1 VFCGSC
7 SCKGCKN
14 TKENERERNQIIEK
28 ILERNPKAFCP
39 KETSVSKV
47 KKGEKG
53 CSCKK
58 SGCLKRY
65 CECY

>member
-1 VFCGSC
+1 M
-7 SCKGCKN
+7 KL
-14 TKENERERNQIIEK
+14 
-28 ILERNPKAFCP
+28 ILERNPKAFTP
-39 KETSVSKV
+39 KETNSTKV

-58 SGCLKRY
+58 SGCSKKY

>member
-1 VFCGSC
+1 M
-7 SCKGCKN
+7 
-14 TKENERERNQIIEK
+14 ERNQIIEK